1 MFRTNTCGELRLS
14 DAGKD
19 VTLAGWVQRVRKMGG
34 MTFVDLRDRY
44 GITQIVFNNE
54 LDAKLNE
61 AANHLGREFVIQA
74 KGKVS
79 ERTSKNPNMPTGDI
93 EILATELNVLN
104 PSEVPPFTIE
114 DDTDGG
120 DDIRMR
126 YRYLDLR
133 RNPVRRNLEL
143 RHRMTMEVRR
153 YLDSKGFLEIETP
166 MLVGSTPEGAR
177 DFVVPSRMNQG
188 QFYALPQSPQTL
200 KQLLMVSGMD
210 RYFQIVKCFRDEDL
224 RADRQPEF
232 TQIDCEMSF
241 IEQNDVIELFEG
253 MAKHLFK
260 EIRGIELTEPFI
272 RMPWADAMKY
282 YGSDKPDLRFDMRF
296 VELMD

>member
-120 DDIRMR
+120 
-126 YRYLDLR
+126 
-133 RNPVRRNLEL
+133 
-143 RHRMTMEVRR
+143 
-153 YLDSKGFLEIETP
+153 
-166 MLVGSTPEGAR
+166 
-177 DFVVPSRMNQG
+177 
-188 QFYALPQSPQTL
+188 
-200 KQLLMVSGMD
+200 
-210 RYFQIVKCFRDEDL
+210 
-224 RADRQPEF
+224 
-232 TQIDCEMSF
+232 
-241 IEQNDVIELFEG
+241 
-253 MAKHLFK
+253 
-260 EIRGIELTEPFI
+260 
-272 RMPWADAMKY
+272 
-282 YGSDKPDLRFDMRF
+282 
-296 VELMD
+296 